1 MRILELFSGTGSVG
15 KVFRE
20 NGHHV
25 ISLDIENS
33 NHSNRHI
40 KVSILDW
47 DYTEFAK
54 GHFDYIHASPPCNT
68 FSQARKSWINREV
81 KAHPGI
87 PMTMD
92 MIIKDQLEIGLPLLN
107 KTLEIINYFDPK
119 YFTIENPQTGD
130 MKKYITDIPF
140 TDVNYCQYDLPYK
153 KTTRIWNNFNFVGL
167 KCNKDCKF
175 LNGKKH
181 TTNCDNLSL
190 KQRYRIPKDLVISI
204 MNQINNE

>member
-1 MRILELFSGTGSVG
+1 MKILELFSGTGSVG

-40 KVSILDW
+40 KISILDW

-107 KTLEIINYFDPK
+107 KTLEKIGRASCR
-119 YFTIENPQTGD
+119 ER
-130 MKKYITDIPF
+130 
-140 TDVNYCQYDLPYK
+140 V
-153 KTTRIWNNFNFVGL
+153 
-167 KCNKDCKF
+167 
-175 LNGKKH
+175 
-181 TTNCDNLSL
+181 
-190 KQRYRIPKDLVISI
+190 
-204 MNQINNE
+204 